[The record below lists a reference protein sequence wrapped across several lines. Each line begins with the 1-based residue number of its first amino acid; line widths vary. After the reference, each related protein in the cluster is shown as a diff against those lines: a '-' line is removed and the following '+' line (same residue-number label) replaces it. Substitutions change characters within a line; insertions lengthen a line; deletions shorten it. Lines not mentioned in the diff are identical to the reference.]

1 MFVSSY
7 SLASVSNCED
17 SWSLPP
23 SVGLPIN
30 FKLKRFVEVLTTK
43 EKQDILTRSY
53 SMKQAQRQ
61 AVLSPT
67 EQTSLFQDAES
78 LNCSQHSGK
87 VLEYY
92 CEECAILIC
101 GKCMLEKHRH
111 HEGVEYA
118 SDLLP
123 GHITKMLKHLATV
136 NTTLTVS
143 KAMLDSLRSNM
154 DEIKRAGEEA
164 GTTVKGY
171 FESVHRLLRER
182 EAAVLEEIDKSVSKK
197 EKIIL
202 RQQQQI
208 QEAADQLQKCM
219 ETVKNIEENRAD
231 DVRVLREEKSIRNRV
246 EDHKNQLELVVA
258 NIKIKGGQIFTSPFN
273 PDAYFEAQCKTVGEH
288 PYQRPHESVGAEPS
302 FDENTDFVPPL
313 PPDSRPRQRV
323 SNLSMRNPSPSPST
337 DSFKSF
343 QPYSS
348 FTSVRV
354 RKDSSSSSLYDRP
367 YALYDR
373 PRSGPYDNDE
383 VILMPCLEISPKQL
397 LGASP
402 RMGSVYPNGVCIG
415 KPDSLIVTDSRNG
428 ILRILTPTGKCLDS
442 VILESKGDGN
452 MVEPTAVTTNEE
464 GIIFVIIK
472 GTSCKVQKYS
482 PNGKYSCIIVTTKP

>member
-1 MFVSSY
+1 M
-7 SLASVSNCED
+7 ASVSNCVD
-17 SWSLPP
+17 SWSL
-23 SVGLPIN
+23 SLYVGLPIN

-67 EQTSLFQDAES
+67 EQHSLCQDTKS
-78 LNCSQHSGK
+78 LNCSQHSGR

-92 CEECAILIC
+92 CEECAVLIC
-101 GKCMLEKHRH
+101 GKCMLERHRH

-118 SDLLP
+118 SDILP

-143 KAMLDSLRSNM
+143 KTMLDSLHSNM
-154 DEIKRAGEEA
+154 NEIKKAGEEA
-164 GTTVKGY
+164 ATTVKGY
-171 FESVHRLLRER
+171 FDNVHRLLRER

-208 QEAADQLQKCM
+208 QEATNELQKCM
-219 ETVKNIEENRAD
+219 EEVSNIEENRAD

-246 EDHKNQLELVVA
+246 EDHKNKLELVVA
-258 NIKIKGGQIFTSPFN
+258 NIKIKGGQLFTSPFN
-273 PDAYFEAQCKTVGEH
+273 SDAYFEAQCKTVGEH
-288 PYQRPHESVGAEPS
+288 PYQRPHEPVGAEPPCV
-302 FDENTDFVPPL
+302 ENTDFVPPL
-313 PPDSRPRQRV
+313 PPDSRPRQRT
-323 SNLSMRNPSPSPST
+323 LPMRKPSHSSST
-337 DSFKSF
+337 DSLASF
-343 QPYSS
+343 QAYSS
-348 FTSVRV
+348 FTSARL

-383 VILMPCLEISPKQL
+383 VILLPCVEITPKQL

-402 RMGSVYPNGVCIG
+402 RMGTVYPNGVCIG

-452 MVEPTAVTTNEE
+452 MIEPTAVTTNEE

-482 PNGKYSCIIVTTKP
+482 PNGKYLCTVKANH